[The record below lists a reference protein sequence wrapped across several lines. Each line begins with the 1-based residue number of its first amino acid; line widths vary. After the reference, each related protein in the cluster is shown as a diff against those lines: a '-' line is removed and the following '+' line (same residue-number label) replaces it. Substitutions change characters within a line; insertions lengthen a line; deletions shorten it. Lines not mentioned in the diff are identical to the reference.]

1 MGGIATWTLAAL
13 GLGLALYIVAL
24 CIIHHR
30 VRGQQTGRE
39 HDLTEFFISGGDLDL
54 KAAIATLGAT

>member
-1 MGGIATWTLAAL
+1 LAAL
-13 GLGLALYIVAL
+13 GLGLALYIVAIY
-24 CIIHHR
+24 IIHHR